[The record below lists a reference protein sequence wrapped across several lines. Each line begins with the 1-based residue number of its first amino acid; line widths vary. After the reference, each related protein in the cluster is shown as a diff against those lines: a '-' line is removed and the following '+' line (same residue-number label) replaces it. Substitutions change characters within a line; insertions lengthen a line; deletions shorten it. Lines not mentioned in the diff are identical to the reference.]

1 MQPSKEMITAELK
14 KMLAEDLFVEVPIEE
29 MKDSDSLSTEL
40 GVDSVGQIEFVSLL
54 EERYNLKIDLKQ
66 SAAEFKTIGSTADY
80 VLKNLQSVAQ

>member
-1 MQPSKEMITAELK
+1 MHPSKEMITTELK
-14 KMLAEDLFVEVPIEE
+14 TMLAEDLFVEVPIEH

-40 GVDSVGQIEFVSLL
+40 GVDSVGQIEFVSLI

-80 VLKNLQSVAQ
+80 ILKNLQAAGQ